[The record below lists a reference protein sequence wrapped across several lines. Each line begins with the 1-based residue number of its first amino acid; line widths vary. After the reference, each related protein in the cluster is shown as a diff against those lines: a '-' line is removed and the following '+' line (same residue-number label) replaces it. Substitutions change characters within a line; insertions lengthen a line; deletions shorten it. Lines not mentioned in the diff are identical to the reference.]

1 VARHCSAALEEK
13 LPPQRQP
20 QRPLPER
27 LESLSNQ
34 ETGKKVV
41 AVLSLIAAELRN
53 GSTFTAAIQKQSSR
67 LGLFFCR
74 TAAQGEAAGT
84 LAPLLTFLADFYEK
98 NDLFEKKINRTLRYP
113 AIVLVIT
120 IAAIAALL
128 AFFVPAAARS
138 ITMYRG
144 TLPAV
149 TKITL
154 AVITFL
160 SVHRQSA
167 LIFLLLL
174 LGVPASLRLVNA
186 RQPWQSLLE
195 TILWAIPVFGN
206 FRRGYSLRRIAAG
219 LSFLSAAG
227 VNYCEALPLTAET
240 VPNASLRHKLL
251 RAAQEKH
258 PSLAA
263 ALKAVGIFPP
273 GILGTISNGNEGAQF
288 NKIAEFYEEEVLA
301 AVNAIVLVIEPFI
314 VAIAGLL
321 GVGILLALYLP
332 ALRSFFR

>member
-1 VARHCSAALEEK
+1 VEK
-13 LPPQRQP
+13 LPLQRQ
-20 QRPLPER
+20 LPER

-34 ETGKKVV
+34 ETDKKVV
-41 AVLSLIAAELRN
+41 DVLSLIAAELRN

-138 ITMYRG
+138 ITMYHG

-174 LGVPASLRLVNA
+174 LGVPAGLRLANA
-186 RQPWQSLLE
+186 RVPWVPWQSLLE

-227 VNYCEALPLTAET
+227 VTYCEALSLAAET

-251 RAAQEKH
+251 RAEQEKH
-258 PSLAA
+258 PSLTA
-263 ALKAVGIFPP
+263 ALKAAGIFPP